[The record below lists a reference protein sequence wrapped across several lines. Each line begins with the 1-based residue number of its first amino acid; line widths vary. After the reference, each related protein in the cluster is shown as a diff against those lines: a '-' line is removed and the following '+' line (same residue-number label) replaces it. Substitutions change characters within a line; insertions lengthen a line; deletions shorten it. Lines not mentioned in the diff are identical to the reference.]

1 MTAIAIIASLVGY
14 TVAIKIYAW
23 FKAMHIDIDSM
34 NEEEIRIKLDEILN
48 DPKFK
53 KYMR

>member
-1 MTAIAIIASLVGY
+1 MTAIAIITSLVGY
-14 TVAIKIYAW
+14 TLAIKIYAW
-23 FKAMHIDIDSM
+23 FKAMRIDVDNM
-34 NEEEIRIKLDEILN
+34 NEEEIRNKLDEILK

>member
-34 NEEEIRIKLDEILN
+34 SEEEIKNMLDEVLK
-48 DPKFK
+48 DPQFK